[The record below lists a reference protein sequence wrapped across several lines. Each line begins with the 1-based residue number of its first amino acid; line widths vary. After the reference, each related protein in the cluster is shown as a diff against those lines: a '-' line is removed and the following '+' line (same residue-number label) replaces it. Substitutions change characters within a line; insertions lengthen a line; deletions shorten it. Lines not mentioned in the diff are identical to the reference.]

1 MPHHY
6 YEMTHETLA
15 LLSGQGNEVGAG
27 GLALCRVPR
36 RARPVSSVT
45 QPLPPPHAPTQPH
58 PGRPRGATGPRNYGR
73 GRGFVGRR
81 AAGVPCT
88 RNEMGFFVLF
98 FTHPHEAFLSPLS
111 PPRKNRTRTDCLL
124 APRASRIQEQ
134 RSCAGYYSQNAR
146 NTIRHWLIFGCRY

>member
-45 QPLPPPHAPTQPH
+45 QPLPCPPTPPPNHTQGARGERLVREIMVVDEVSWDDAQPVFH
-58 PGRPRGATGPRNYGR
+58 VPGTKW
-73 GRGFVGRR
+73 
-81 AAGVPCT
+81 
-88 RNEMGFFVLF
+88 
-98 FTHPHEAFLSPLS
+98 AFLFCFLPILTKPSSPPSPLQE
-111 PPRKNRTRTDCLL
+111 
-124 APRASRIQEQ
+124 RIEQE
-134 RSCAGYYSQNAR
+134 RIAC
-146 NTIRHWLIFGCRY
+146 